1 MMKESAYSIKNTSTD
16 AVVACVFAGLSVCS
30 MIGAIVISYIYD
42 GDGPAAV
49 GLLGIAALLM
59 AIMGIVFTISSWKS
73 EDGGIL
79 MKRIAGIVNA
89 IPLLIGIVFYIL
101 GWIL

>member
-1 MMKESAYSIKNTSTD
+1 MKESDYSISSISMD

-30 MIGAIVISYIYD
+30 IIGAIIISYVYD

-49 GLLGIAALLM
+49 GLLGIASLIM
-59 AIMGIVFTISSWKS
+59 AVMGIVFTVNAWKS

-79 MKRIAGIVNA
+79 MKKVAGAVNA
-89 IPLLIGIVFYIL
+89 IPLLIGIILYIL